1 MMYTE
6 EVGFDAADLDR
17 DIIAERLQQDVVS
30 FPFPL
35 RSFTPIYSV

>member
-30 FPFPL
+30 FPFRFP
-35 RSFTPIYSV
+35 SFTPVHSV